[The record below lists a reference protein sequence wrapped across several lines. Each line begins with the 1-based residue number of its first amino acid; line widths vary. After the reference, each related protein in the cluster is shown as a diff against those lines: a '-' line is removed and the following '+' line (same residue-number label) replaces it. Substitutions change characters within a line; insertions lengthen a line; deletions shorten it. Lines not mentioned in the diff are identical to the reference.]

1 MKKLTKLDSTKG
13 FYPKVKGKKR
23 RLAEMLVDP
32 EIKLNITQICEK
44 VGISRATFYNWQ
56 QDSDFNDYV
65 NFLIDSYTDSELANV
80 WKALIKRACNGSV
93 DAQKLYFELKN
104 KYKQD
109 IGISAKINETV
120 TFVEDLRNE

>member
-1 MKKLTKLDSTKG
+1 MTELNDTQG
-13 FYPKVKGKKR
+13 YYPKVMGKKR
-23 RLAEMLVDP
+23 KLAQMLVDP
-32 EIKLNITQICEK
+32 ECKLSITQICEK
-44 VGISRATFYNWQ
+44 VGVSRTTFYNWQ
-56 QDSDFNDYV
+56 RESDFNGYV

-104 KYKQD
+104 KYKRD